1 MMVERDT
8 REHDPR
14 DLAPDNAGSTAR
26 GPAGRR
32 EKNKEDKL
40 RRIKEAARELF
51 VSKGFDDTTIRQ
63 IATQAEVGLGT
74 VFIYAANKRDL
85 LFLIANEGLDEVAG
99 AAAAAVDPDAALI
112 DNLLAVFRPHYAF
125 FQRQPEL
132 SRLVLREMTFYDS
145 GAQAGSFRKTR
156 EALIE
161 LLGEAVRLAAER
173 REIAIDETAA
183 FVGWTIFCIY
193 QVELRRW
200 LSDGTV
206 DLESGLD
213 RLRRALLLLI
223 YGLGAPPRRGG

>member
-1 MMVERDT
+1 MVERDT
-8 REHDPR
+8 REQARREPASED
-14 DLAPDNAGSTAR
+14 ASATAR
-26 GPAGRR
+26 SPVGRR

-40 RRIKEAARELF
+40 RRIKDAARELF
-51 VSKGFDDTTIRQ
+51 VSQGFDDTTIRQ
-63 IATQAEVGLGT
+63 IAMQAEVGLGT

-125 FQRQPEL
+125 FERQPEL

-161 LLGEAVRLAAER
+161 LLGEVVRLAAER
-173 REIAIDETAA
+173 GEIAIDETAA

-206 DLESGLD
+206 DVESGLD